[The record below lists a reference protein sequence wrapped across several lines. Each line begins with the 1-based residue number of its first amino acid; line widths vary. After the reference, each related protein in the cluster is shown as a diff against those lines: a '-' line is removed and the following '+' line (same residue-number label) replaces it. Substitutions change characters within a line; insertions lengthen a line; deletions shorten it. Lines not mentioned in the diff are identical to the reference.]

1 MERQGKLIDA
11 FQIIGFAISTGVA
24 ILLVIVQVDPMQS
37 TVVGLMLAILTQLF
51 DLQLRHSASEQR
63 LLQANALSQ
72 SLYRDPQLLAKVRQM
87 VDDYYSIMD
96 GWLELFKVRAEDIIG
111 ECHRVLRSMAGG
123 TMEPPPRS
131 QFTLSVNGL
140 KLAEKSLKQVTD
152 FAAIRDAV
160 EGVRG
165 WYSRAWA
172 EAATRGVNMTMVLV
186 LSRED
191 LNEMVVQ
198 AGTVPT
204 PIGTYIAL
212 ADELP
217 RELDENY
224 LIVDD
229 RVVGHSERLAD
240 GTLGERTISII
251 PIEVERMVKRFDQAL
266 RYARRAE
273 DVLAEVNRGTA

>member
-1 MERQGKLIDA
+1 
-11 FQIIGFAISTGVA
+11 
-24 ILLVIVQVDPMQS
+24 
-37 TVVGLMLAILTQLF
+37 
-51 DLQLRHSASEQR
+51 
-63 LLQANALSQ
+63 
-72 SLYRDPQLLAKVRQM
+72 M
-87 VDDYYSIMD
+87 VEDYYYIMD
-96 GWLELFKVRAEDIIG
+96 GWLELFKIRADDILG

-123 TMEPPPRS
+123 TMEPPQRS

-140 KLAEKSLKQVTD
+140 KLAQKSLKQVTD

-165 WYSRAWA
+165 WYSNAWA
-172 EAATRGVNMTMVLV
+172 ETAARGVTMTMVLV

-191 LNEMVVQ
+191 LKDMIAQ
-198 AGTVPT
+198 AETVPT
-204 PIGTYIAL
+204 PVGTYIAL
-212 ADELP
+212 TDELP
-217 RELDENY
+217 QELDENY

-273 DVLAEVNRGTA
+273 DLLAQVDTRGV